1 MSTREETLLQFPCRF
16 PIKILGD
23 ASMGMEAAVRECVA
37 RHTTDSDSVHW
48 GFRESRSG
56 HYVGITIT
64 FTAHSQDQL
73 DSLYR
78 ALALCPGMR
87 MIL

>member
-1 MSTREETLLQFPCRF
+1 MREETLLQFPCRF

-23 ASMGMEAAVRECVA
+23 ASVGLESSVRDCVA
-37 RHTTDSDSVHW
+37 RHAADSDSVQW
-48 GFRESRSG
+48 SLRESRSG
-56 HYVGITIT
+56 HYVGVTVT

-78 ALALCPGMR
+78 ALALCPGVR
-87 MIL
+87 MVL